1 MDSNPNEVF
10 ENICWDV
17 DKLFEEIRNDLY
29 VNHFGELLQGFNGM
43 LSQRAYLEAIKQV
56 ALKHEMDETE
66 IRKIYFEFGVQH
78 EKDKPTEQKH

>member
-1 MDSNPNEVF
+1 VDSNPNEVF